1 MMLALLRHRRLPTLL
16 RLGALATL
24 VVFAFTASAQYRHLT
39 VITHELVLQPQ
50 PQPVKSD
57 TVVLLPDFES
67 VVDTDTRK
75 EAFFAFLH
83 AHIEEENERVRQT
96 RSRLLPLAEVVRA
109 GEPLSR
115 VERADLDEIV
125 AEYRLDDAELSDRAV
140 VRELLRR
147 VDIVPMSL
155 VMAQAANE
163 SGWGTSRF
171 AREGNNIFGQ
181 WCFDE
186 GCGLVPERRRSDA
199 SHEVRS
205 FGSVQGSVRA
215 YLRNLNTHDS
225 YAEMR
230 EMRADMRA
238 QARPMDSMVLARGLT
253 RYSQRGMA
261 YVNEL
266 QDIIRINRLHAF
278 DRS

>member
-1 MMLALLRHRRLPTLL
+1 MLDLLRHPRLP
-16 RLGALATL
+16 ALARTGTIAAVAVFTL
-24 VVFAFTASAQYRHLT
+24 TAFAQYRQT
-39 VITHELVLQPQ
+39 SVITHELVLQPQ
-50 PQPVKSD
+50 PQPVPTD
-57 TVVLLPDFES
+57 DVALLPDFEA
-67 VVDTDTRK
+67 VTDTSTRK
-75 EAFFAFLH
+75 EAFFAFLY
-83 AHIEEENERVRQT
+83 AYIEEENERVRET
-96 RSRLLPLAEVVRA
+96 RSRLLPLAEIVRA
-109 GEPLSR
+109 GEPLSA
-115 VERADLDEIV
+115 VEQTELDSIV
-125 AEYRLDDAELSDRAV
+125 AEYRLDEADLPDRELI
-140 VRELLRR
+140 RELLRR

-163 SGWGTSRF
+163 SAWGTSRF

-181 WCFDE
+181 WCFNE

-238 QARPMDSMVLARGLT
+238 QGRPLDSMILARGLT

-261 YVNEL
+261 YVHEL
-266 QDIIRINRLHAF
+266 QDIIRVNRLHAF

>member
-1 MMLALLRHRRLPTLL
+1 MLDLLRHPRLPVLL
-16 RLGALATL
+16 RTGTIAAVAVFTL
-24 VVFAFTASAQYRHLT
+24 TAYAQYRQT
-39 VITHELVLQPQ
+39 SVITHELVLQPQ
-50 PQPVKSD
+50 PRPVQTD
-57 TVVLLPDFES
+57 TVVLLPDFEA
-67 VVDTDTRK
+67 VADTDTRK

-83 AHIEEENERVRQT
+83 SYIEEENERVSET
-96 RSRLLPLAEVVRA
+96 RSRLLQLAEIVRV
-109 GEPLSR
+109 GEPLSK
-115 VERADLDEIV
+115 VEREELNEIV
-125 AEYRLDDAELSDRAV
+125 AEYRLDDVELSDRTL

-155 VMAQAANE
+155 VMAQAATE

-181 WCFDE
+181 WCFNE

-215 YLRNLNTHDS
+215 YLRNLNTHES

-238 QARPMDSMVLARGLT
+238 EARPLDSMILARGLT
-253 RYSQRGMA
+253 RYSERGMA
-261 YVNEL
+261 YVSEL
-266 QDIIRINRLHAF
+266 QDIIRVNRLHAF

>member
-1 MMLALLRHRRLPTLL
+1 MLDLLRHPRLPVLVRVGTIAAVAVFTLS
-16 RLGALATL
+16 
-24 VVFAFTASAQYRHLT
+24 AFAQYRQSS

-50 PQPVKSD
+50 PLPVQTD
-57 TVVLLPDFES
+57 TVVLMPDFES
-67 VVDTDTRK
+67 VTDTDSRK

-83 AHIEEENERVRQT
+83 SHIEEENERVRQT
-96 RSRLLPLAEVVRA
+96 RARLLPLAEIVHA

-115 VERADLDEIV
+115 IERAELDEIV
-125 AEYRLDDAELSDRAV
+125 AEYRLSDSRLSERALMD
-140 VRELLRR
+140 ELLRR

-163 SGWGTSRF
+163 SAWGTSRF

-181 WCFDE
+181 WCFNE

-215 YLRNLNTHDS
+215 YLRNLNTHAS

-238 QARPMDSMVLARGLT
+238 QGRPLDSMVLARGLT
-253 RYSQRGMA
+253 RYSERGMA
-261 YVNEL
+261 YVHEL
-266 QDIIRINRLHAF
+266 QDIIRVNRLHAF

>member
-1 MMLALLRHRRLPTLL
+1 MLDLLRHPRLPALVRTGLIIAVAVFTL
-16 RLGALATL
+16 
-24 VVFAFTASAQYRHLT
+24 TAYAQYRQSS

-50 PQPVKSD
+50 PLPVETD
-57 TVVLLPDFES
+57 TVVLLPDFEA
-67 VVDTDTRK
+67 VTDTDSRK

-83 AHIEEENERVRQT
+83 SYIEEENERVRET
-96 RSRLLPLAEVVRA
+96 RSRLLSLAGIVRA
-109 GEPLSR
+109 GEPLSK
-115 VERADLDEIV
+115 VERASLEEIV
-125 AEYRLDDAELSDRAV
+125 AEYRLDDADLSDRAL

-155 VMAQAANE
+155 VMAQAATE

-215 YLRNLNTHDS
+215 YLRNLNTHES

-238 QARPMDSMVLARGLT
+238 EGRPLDSMILARGLT
-253 RYSQRGMA
+253 RYSERGMA
-261 YVNEL
+261 YVSEL
-266 QDIIRINRLHAF
+266 QDIIRVNRLHAF

>member
-1 MMLALLRHRRLPTLL
+1 MLDLLRHPRLPVVVRAGTIAAVAVFTLTAYAQF
-16 RLGALATL
+16 RQNAL
-24 VVFAFTASAQYRHLT
+24 
-39 VITHELVLQPQ
+39 ITHELVLQPQ
-50 PQPVKSD
+50 PLPVETD
-57 TVVLLPDFES
+57 TVVLLPDFEA
-67 VVDTDTRK
+67 VTDTDSRK

-83 AHIEEENERVRQT
+83 SYIEEENERVRET
-96 RSRLLPLAEVVRA
+96 RSRLLSLAGIVRA
-109 GEPLSR
+109 GEPLSGI
-115 VERADLDEIV
+115 ERAELDQII
-125 AEYRLDDAELSDRAV
+125 AEYRLDDTERSDRAL

-155 VMAQAANE
+155 VMAQAATE

-181 WCFDE
+181 WCFNE

-215 YLRNLNTHDS
+215 YLRNLNTHES

-238 QARPMDSMVLARGLT
+238 EGRPLDSMILARGLT
-253 RYSQRGMA
+253 RYSERGMA
-261 YVNEL
+261 YVSEL
-266 QDIIRINRLHAF
+266 QDIIRVNRLHAF